1 MPPIGVG
8 AEAPVQQLNAPGGVV
23 INPDAFFARTEPRT
37 RTPFTD
43 NSQGVAGGS
52 VEPRRLPSS
61 GVHAKLNVTFEG
73 TLTVTTSTGTVTTG
87 ARWPYG
93 LIDAY
98 GLEADLRTDVYRAN
112 GLDLHA
118 LRAARHPASIAVG
131 GGNRE
136 DTIPGG
142 FGPGNTVPD
151 GVSDVVLS
159 WEIPIALDDAL
170 LIGSLFAQS
179 DQVTI
184 EQVLR
189 QVGLAD
195 LIVTTGAATLDSLT
209 GTWSTSIDTYTL
221 PMVGNPSQNGQ
232 GGGTSIVAP
241 DVSVYHAVIAKEEP
255 FTAPGDIEVPITRG
269 AGQLDRLFV
278 QVRSDTDRGVTTNPY
293 LTTFPG
299 DTGIESVTLRYGAG
313 NEPRIFNP
321 AHVLRSRAVKH
332 YGLEVPYRY
341 LVLDNLAENPPRDVI
356 NMPGVTDLE
365 VVVNVGGSVAVGAGN
380 VRVVAEMLLQGQGS
394 R

>member
-8 AEAPVQQLNAPGGVV
+8 AEAPVQQLAAPGGVV

-43 NSQGVAGGS
+43 NSQGVAGGAI
-52 VEPRRLPSS
+52 EPRRLPSS
-61 GVHAKLNVTFEG
+61 GVHAKLNLTFEG
-73 TLTVTTSTGTVTTG
+73 VLTVTLGGGTVTTG
-87 ARWPYG
+87 PRWPYG
-93 LIDAY
+93 LVDAY
-98 GLEADLRTDVYRAN
+98 GLEADLRTDVYRAT

-118 LRAARHPASIAVG
+118 LKAARHPGSIAVG
-131 GGNRE
+131 GGGLV

-142 FGPGNTVPD
+142 FGPGNAIVD
-151 GVSDVVLS
+151 GASNVVLS

-189 QVGLAD
+189 QAPLAD
-195 LIVTTGAATLDSLT
+195 LLVAAGAATIDSLT

-221 PMVGNPSQNGQ
+221 PMVGAASQNGQ
-232 GGGTSIVAP
+232 GGGVTIVAP

-255 FTAPGDIEVPITRG
+255 FTAPGDIEVSITRG

-278 QVRSDTDRGVTTNPY
+278 QARSDTDRGVTTNPY
-293 LTTFPG
+293 LSTFPG
-299 DTGIESVTLRYGAG
+299 ATGIESVTLRYGAG

-321 AHVLRSRAVKH
+321 AHVLRERASKH
-332 YGLEVPYRY
+332 YGHDLPYRY

-365 VVVNVGGSVAVGAGN
+365 VVVNVGAGVGVGAGN

>member
-8 AEAPVQQLNAPGGVV
+8 AEAPVQQLSAPGGVV

-43 NSQGVAGGS
+43 NSQGVAGGAI
-52 VEPRRLPSS
+52 EPRRLPSS
-61 GVHAKLNVTFEG
+61 GVHAKLNITFEG
-73 TLTVTTSTGTVTTG
+73 TLSVTLGGGTVTTG
-87 ARWPYG
+87 PRWPYG

-98 GLEADLRTDVYRAN
+98 GLEADLRTDVYRVN

-118 LRAARHPASIAVG
+118 LKAARHPSSVLDTGAGRV
-131 GGNRE
+131 

-142 FGPGNTVPD
+142 MGAGNAIPD
-151 GVSDVVLS
+151 GDSDIALS

-184 EQVLR
+184 EQILR

-195 LIVTTGAATLDSLT
+195 LLVTGGAATLDALT

-269 AGQLDRLFV
+269 AGQLDRLFI
-278 QVRSDTDRGVTTNPY
+278 QVRSDTDRGVTASPY

-299 DTGIESVTLRYGAG
+299 ATGIESVTLRYGAG

-321 AHVLRSRAVKH
+321 AHVLRERASKH
-332 YGLEVPYRY
+332 YGHDLPYRY

-365 VVVNVGGSVAVGAGN
+365 VVVNVGATTAVTAGN